1 MANMLMIL
9 APGIIHAYDPV
20 AIVQAPGIQLSA
32 SSKESQPNGN

>member
-20 AIVQAPGIQLSA
+20 AIVQAPGIQLFGIIERKPA
-32 SSKESQPNGN
+32 